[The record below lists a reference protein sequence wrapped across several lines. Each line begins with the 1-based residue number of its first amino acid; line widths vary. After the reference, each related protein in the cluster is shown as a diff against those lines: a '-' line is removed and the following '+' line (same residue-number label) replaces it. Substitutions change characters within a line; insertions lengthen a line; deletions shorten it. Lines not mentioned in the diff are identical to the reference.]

1 MEENLVF
8 NNISELYDRVLPALH
23 SKTKELSRMHL
34 AFIREKD
41 IFNYLID
48 TKWCNS
54 KDLCLAEVVD
64 DILNV
69 NIARLSDYT
78 QKNIIS
84 KQEKESGYD
93 E

>member
-1 MEENLVF
+1 MISQHSVIWRLLSVLTK
-8 NNISELYDRVLPALH
+8 NNY
-23 SKTKELSRMHL
+23 
-34 AFIREKD
+34 

-69 NIARLSDYT
+69 NITRLSDYT